1 MIKVKKAN
9 MVYLVDE
16 KDLQPYLNDGF
27 VKVEPKKPN
36 KKLEVKEKE
45 VKKEDKILPPKDKEV
60 KEKEDVKK

>member
-9 MVYLVDE
+9 AVYQIEE
-16 KDLQPYLNDGF
+16 KDLQSYLNDGF

-45 VKKEDKILPPKDKEV
+45 EVLPPKGKEEV
-60 KEKEDVKK
+60 KGKK